1 MTEAKKNDL
10 DEKFFVKLV
19 EFLQPYY
26 WKVKADQVPDYF
38 GKPNKKLEPFFE
50 SYVNALEGS
59 VIAHDVRFC

>member
-38 GKPNKKLEPFFE
+38 GKPNKKL
-50 SYVNALEGS
+50 
-59 VIAHDVRFC
+59 